1 MPAGTLRPDWPGRDA
16 DEALTALYHAHF
28 RSLARIAALL
38 AGDSMKA
45 EEIVQDAFVATFR
58 AWRRMQDGDK
68 ALGYLRRAVVTRTR
82 SRKAAPPPRIPGT
95 PLVAVLSS
103 LPDRQREA
111 LVLTYY
117 ADWPESQIAAAMGIG
132 RHALNAHIRR
142 GMSALQIDRA
152 ELLFNDMNMSSDPAD
167 LTSAAAI
174 RIAAMTLFAERGYAG
189 VTVRQ
194 IASAAGVSPALVIHH
209 YGSKERLRAV
219 LEERVAAFVESM
231 LAELARIQEED
242 ASTSI
247 AELFADQL
255 EREPALAGYVRRLLC
270 DGGPAG
276 AALFERLYQAT
287 RSGMRALEQA
297 GIVRPSGDDPVRDAF
312 LLSNDLAMLLL
323 RPLISQV
330 TGVDPLA
337 RDGLVRWSAE
347 AFDVYSGG
355 IFVAAAPK
363 EGGRRDERH

>member
-1 MPAGTLRPDWPGRDA
+1 
-16 DEALTALYHAHF
+16 
-28 RSLARIAALL
+28 
-38 AGDSMKA
+38 MKA
-45 EEIVQDAFVATFR
+45 EEIVQDAFVATYR

-68 ALGYLRRAVVTRTR
+68 ALGYLRRAVVTRAR
-82 SRKAAPPPRIPGT
+82 SRNAAPSWQPTPRIPGT
-95 PLVAVLSS
+95 PLVAVLAS

-132 RHALNAHIRR
+132 RHALNARIRR
-142 GMSALQIDRA
+142 GMSTLQIDQTVH
-152 ELLFNDMNMSSDPAD
+152 LFNNMNMSSDPAD
-167 LTSAAAI
+167 LTSSATI
-174 RIAAMTLFAERGYAG
+174 RIAAMRLFAERGYAG

-219 LEERVAAFVESM
+219 LEERVASFVESM
-231 LAELARIQEED
+231 LAELGRAQEEG
-242 ASTSI
+242 ASASI
-247 AELFADQL
+247 AEVFADRL
-255 EREPALAGYVRRLLC
+255 EREPAMAGYVRRLLC

-276 AALFERLYQAT
+276 AALFERLYQVT
-287 RSGMRALEQA
+287 RAGMQALEQA
-297 GIVRPSGDDPVRDAF
+297 GVVRPSGDEQVRDAF

-347 AFDVYSGG
+347 VFDVYSGG
-355 IFVAAAPK
+355 VFVPAAPK
-363 EGGRRDERH
+363 EGGTRDERH